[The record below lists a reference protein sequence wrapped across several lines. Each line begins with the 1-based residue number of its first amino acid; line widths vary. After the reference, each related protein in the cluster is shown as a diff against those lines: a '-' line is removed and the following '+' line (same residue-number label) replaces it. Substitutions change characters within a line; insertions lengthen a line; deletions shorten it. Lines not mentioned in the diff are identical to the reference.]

1 MPAPGEHKTAC
12 LCVPARSLAGRSV
25 RRQVQARILAY
36 VQEIGWTYVPR
47 DEAERRRGVTPHP
60 GPHPE
65 GEGMSSGERE
75 NTDEAR
81 KESLFFGDLI
91 DQLMTAQIRGQDLDL
106 PELKWFTAKGAR

>member
-1 MPAPGEHKTAC
+1 
-12 LCVPARSLAGRSV
+12 
-25 RRQVQARILAY
+25 
-36 VQEIGWTYVPR
+36 
-47 DEAERRRGVTPHP
+47 
-60 GPHPE
+60 
-65 GEGMSSGERE
+65 MSSGERG